1 LPQRFVHDFM
11 AKLAMVAGFA
21 APIPSNGDTRMTSY
35 PYGKKPP
42 AKKRSRFARAFLQV
56 ALAGVLVNGSY
67 QHYVPEDIKENISG
81 TATRVLRIDRAEA
94 ATPPVVGK
102 MDFVF
107 ENRNQ
112 PAILGEETKGV
123 FFSHTNIM
131 DEWYAAQGRHA
142 QLLQNSENRAMFNR
156 WLSQLDKFKG
166 LSLAEKARGVDALVD
181 QQIKYTLDPDNYR
194 KNEYWASPMETLQR
208 GRGDCED
215 FAILKYHALRYLG
228 VPADKMF
235 IVAVSNKGADVLD
248 HATLMVDVRE
258 TGILAAAWQ
267 RVTGKTAESEFV
279 ILDNDG
285 SEAGKLVESRS
296 SDYKPY
302 YAMNEKGVWAVPA
315 NSKLRW

>member
-1 LPQRFVHDFM
+1 M
-11 AKLAMVAGFA
+11 ADYA
-21 APIPSNGDTRMTSY
+21 
-35 PYGKKPP
+35 YGKKPP
-42 AKKRSRFARAFLQV
+42 EKKRSRFASTFLKV

-67 QHYVPEDIKENISG
+67 QHYVPEGVKEDINGIAAR
-81 TATRVLRIDRAEA
+81 TLRIDRAEA
-94 ATPPVVGK
+94 AKPPLVGK

-107 ENRNQ
+107 ENQNQ
-112 PAILGEETKGV
+112 PAILGEATKGV

-142 QLLQNSENRAMFNR
+142 QLLQNADNRALYHR
-156 WLSQLDKFKG
+156 WLSQLDKLKG
-166 LSLAEKARGVDALVD
+166 LPLAEKARGVDALVD
-181 QQIKYTLDPDNYR
+181 QQIQYALDPANYG

-235 IVAVSNKGADVLD
+235 IVAVSNKGVDVLD

-258 TGILAAAWQ
+258 AGMLTAAWESIKTK
-267 RVTGKTAESEFV
+267 VTGKAAESEFV

-285 SEAGKLVESRS
+285 SEAGRLVESRS
-296 SDYKPY
+296 SAYKPY

-315 NSKLRW
+315 NSRLRW

>member
-1 LPQRFVHDFM
+1 M
-11 AKLAMVAGFA
+11 A
-21 APIPSNGDTRMTSY
+21 SY
-35 PYGKKPP
+35 AYGKKPP
-42 AKKRSRFARAFLQV
+42 EKKRSPFASAFLKV
-56 ALAGVLVNGSY
+56 ALAGILVNGSY
-67 QHYVPEDIKENISG
+67 QHYVPEGVKEDISG
-81 TATRVLRIDRAEA
+81 IAARTLRIDRAEA
-94 ATPPVVGK
+94 AAPPIVGK

-107 ENRNQ
+107 ENQNQ
-112 PAILGEETKGV
+112 PAILGEKTKGV

-131 DEWYAAQGRHA
+131 DEWFAAQGRHA
-142 QLLQNSENRAMFNR
+142 QLLQNSDNRALYDR
-156 WLSQLDKFKG
+156 WLSQLDKLKG
-166 LSLAEKARGVDALVD
+166 LPLAEKARGVDALVD
-181 QQIKYTLDPDNYR
+181 QQIQYALDPANYG

-258 TGILAAAWQ
+258 AGMLTAAWEGIKAK
-267 RVTGKTAESEFV
+267 VTGKTAESEFV

-302 YAMNEKGVWAVPA
+302 YAMNEKGVWAVPT

>member
-1 LPQRFVHDFM
+1 M
-11 AKLAMVAGFA
+11 AS
-21 APIPSNGDTRMTSY
+21 PS
-35 PYGKKPP
+35 PYGKKPE
-42 AKKRSRFARAFLQV
+42 KKPSRFRSAFLKV

-67 QHYVPEDIKENISG
+67 QYYVPDSVKEDISG
-81 TATRVLRIDRAEA
+81 LAARTLRIDA
-94 ATPPVVGK
+94 AKAAAPAAGEMT
-102 MDFVF
+102 FVF
-107 ENRNQ
+107 ESNDQ
-112 PAILGEETKGV
+112 PAILGEKTKGV

-131 DEWYAAQGRHA
+131 DEWFAAQGRHA
-142 QLLQNSENRAMFNR
+142 QLLQNRDNRATYNI
-156 WLSQLDKFKG
+156 WLSQLDNLKG
-166 LSLAEKARGVDALVD
+166 KSIAEKARGVDALID
-181 QQIKYTLDPDNYR
+181 RQIKYSLDPQTYG
-194 KNEYWASPMETLQR
+194 KNEYWASPMETLQA

-228 VPADKMF
+228 VPADRMF

-258 TGILAAAWQ
+258 SGVLRGAWDAVKA
-267 RVTGKTAESEFV
+267 RVTGTASEAEFV

-315 NSKLRW
+315 NSQLRW